1 MNKISNLLG
10 ALYKGDKDAAN
21 SAFDEVLKVKTKQA
35 LEVKKV
41 AVASDIFNQ
50 DKKYVFYCA
59 AAGRS
64 ALAAKAAQDMGLNPV
79 SHLEGGFAAW
89 KKSGNPIE
97 TKE

>member
-50 DKKYVFYCA
+50 RNVK
-59 AAGRS
+59 G
-64 ALAAKAAQDMGLNPV
+64 
-79 SHLEGGFAAW
+79 
-89 KKSGNPIE
+89 
-97 TKE
+97 